1 MEYCGGGDLSHLIRE
16 CERSNRQIPED
27 TIWDYFY
34 QIALALK
41 HCHSGG
47 NGGGKDEEEDA
58 GEGERRPPSRGT
70 TARRRESGKE
80 RERVLHRDLKPDNGQ
95 SPPPPPTLLRAFSK
109 KHPLT
114 RHEGV

>member
-16 CERSNRQIPED
+16 CERSSRQISEE

-47 NGGGKDEEEDA
+47 GSGTGEEEEPTAAAD
-58 GEGERRPPSRGT
+58 RRPPSRG
-70 TARRRESGKE
+70 APVGRRESGKE
-80 RERVLHRDLKPDNGQ
+80 RERVLHRDLKPDNGT
-95 SPPPPPTLLRAFSK
+95 SALSL
-109 KHPLT
+109 
-114 RHEGV
+114 